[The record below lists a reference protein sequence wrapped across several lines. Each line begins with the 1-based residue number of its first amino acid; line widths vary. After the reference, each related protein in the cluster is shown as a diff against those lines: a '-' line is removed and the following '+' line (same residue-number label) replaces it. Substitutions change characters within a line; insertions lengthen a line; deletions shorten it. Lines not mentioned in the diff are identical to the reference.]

1 MTLCSK
7 YVGDFFKCT
16 IFVGYGGVIQLY
28 RCYTIY
34 GVLRVKT
41 ITKRDNLCFIRVAG
55 EFPIVDDGLVQHSLG
70 SGG

>member
-1 MTLCSK
+1 M
-7 YVGDFFKCT
+7 
-16 IFVGYGGVIQLY
+16 GYGGVIQLY